1 LNDIW
6 WMLRGVAIGL
16 AVAIPVGPI
25 ALLCMRRT
33 LEGGFSV
40 GFATGLGAALA
51 DLFYAASAA
60 FGIAAVETILLEYRT
75 PLSFAGGIFLLALA
89 ARTALSKPVTV
100 REVNLKTGS
109 ALNAMVGGF
118 ALTASNPLTVLGFV
132 AIFAGFGAGRGLTDA
147 GRSVSLV
154 LGVFVGSTLW
164 WMALTGVV
172 ARIRHLFSAQTLHR
186 LNLAAAVVI
195 AAFGAYE
202 LVIGLMRAAPWLF

>member
-1 LNDIW
+1 MNDLW
-6 WMLRGVAIGL
+6 WLLRGVAIGL

-51 DLFYAASAA
+51 DLFYAGTAA
-60 FGIAAVETILLEYRT
+60 FGIAAVEAVLLVYRT
-75 PLSFAGGIFLLALA
+75 PLSFIGGIFLLALA
-89 ARTALSKPVTV
+89 ARTALSKTITI
-100 REVNLKTGS
+100 REVNLKTGGT
-109 ALNAMVGGF
+109 LNAVVGGF
-118 ALTASNPLTVLGFV
+118 VLTASNPLTVLGFV

-164 WMALTGVV
+164 WMALTGVI
-172 ARIRHLFSAQTLHR
+172 ARIRHFFEPRTLHA

-195 AAFGAYE
+195 AAFGVYE